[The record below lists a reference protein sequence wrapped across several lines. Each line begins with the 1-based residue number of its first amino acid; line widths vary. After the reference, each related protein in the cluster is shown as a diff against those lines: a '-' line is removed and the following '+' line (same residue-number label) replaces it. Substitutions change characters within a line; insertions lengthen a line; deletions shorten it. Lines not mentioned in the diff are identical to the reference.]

1 MKLLNKIILLKIIV
15 ARRRKGLIIDGI
27 LLLDKPAG
35 ISSNQALQKV
45 KRLFQAQKAGHT
57 GNLDGPATGLL
68 PLCFGEATK
77 MSTFLLDS
85 DKSYRSEVKLG
96 ISTST
101 LDAAG
106 EILKTRPVPKFT
118 VADLEKILEKFR
130 GTITQVPPMYSA
142 LKHNGERLY
151 KLAQQGKEVERKER
165 VQEIYRLEAS
175 DLTGDGFTIEV
186 DCSKGT
192 YIRTLAE
199 DIGEELGCGAHVLTL
214 RRTGVGCFD
223 LNNAYTLD
231 SLEEMALLSDGSDKL
246 DQLLLPVDAG
256 LLDLPVINLSEDV
269 AFYFLNGQT
278 VMAPSSHK
286 SGLIRVYEGST
297 RFLGLA
303 DIVGDGRI
311 APKRLIATNN

>member
-1 MKLLNKIILLKIIV
+1 M
-15 ARRRKGLIIDGI
+15 ARRRKGRKVDGI

-57 GNLDGPATGLL
+57 GNLDGSATGLL

-85 DKSYRSEVKLG
+85 DKSYRSVVKLG
-96 ISTST
+96 INTST
-101 LDAAG
+101 LDATG
-106 EILKTRPVPKFT
+106 EIVKKRPVPEFT
-118 VADLEKILEKFR
+118 LADLEKTLEKFR

-142 LKHNGERLY
+142 LKHDGERLY
-151 KLAQQGKEVERKER
+151 KLAQHGKEVERKER
-165 VQEIYRLEAS
+165 VQEIYRLEVS
-175 DLTGDGFTIEV
+175 DLMDDSFMIDV

-199 DIGEELGCGAHVLTL
+199 DIGEELGCGAHVKTL
-214 RRTGVGCFD
+214 RRTAVGCFKI
-223 LNNAYTLD
+223 NNAYAMEA
-231 SLEEMALLSDGSDKL
+231 LEKLVEMSDQL

-256 LLDLPVINLSEDV
+256 LTDLPKIELKEEV
-269 AFYFLNGQT
+269 AFYFLNGQK
-278 VMAPSSHK
+278 VMVPSLPK
-286 SGLIRVYEGST
+286 EGMVRVYEGSS

-303 DIVGDGRI
+303 EVIGDGRI
-311 APKRLIATNN
+311 ASKRLIATDN

>member
-1 MKLLNKIILLKIIV
+1 M
-15 ARRRKGLIIDGI
+15 ARRRKGRVIDGI

-96 ISTST
+96 INTST

-106 EILKTRPVPKFT
+106 EIVKTRPVAKFT
-118 VADLEKILEKFR
+118 KADLEQILEKFR

-142 LKHNGERLY
+142 LKHDGERLY
-151 KLAQQGKEVERKER
+151 KLAQQGIEVERKER

-175 DLTGDGFTIEV
+175 DLTNDGFTIEV

-223 LNNAYTLD
+223 LNKAYTLD
-231 SLEEMALLSDGSDKL
+231 ALTELADLPDGLEQL

-269 AFYFLNGQT
+269 AFYFLNGQP
-278 VMAPSSHK
+278 VMVPSSSK

-303 DIVGDGRI
+303 EAVGDGRI
-311 APKRLIATNN
+311 APKRLIATDN

>member
-1 MKLLNKIILLKIIV
+1 M
-15 ARRRKGLIIDGI
+15 ARRRKGRVIDGI

-85 DKSYRSEVKLG
+85 NKSYRSEVKLG
-96 ISTST
+96 INTST
-101 LDAAG
+101 LDATG
-106 EILKTRPVPKFT
+106 EILKTRPVPEFT
-118 VADLEKILEKFR
+118 VDDLEKILEKFR

-142 LKHNGERLY
+142 LKHDGERLY
-151 KLAQQGKEVERKER
+151 KLAQQGVEVERKER
-165 VQEIYRLEAS
+165 VQEIFRLEAS
-175 DLTGDGFTIEV
+175 DLTEDGFTIEV

-214 RRTGVGCFD
+214 RRTAVGCFD
-223 LNNAYTLD
+223 LDKAFTLD
-231 SLEEMALLSDGSDKL
+231 SLEELAESAEGFDQL
-246 DQLLLPVDAG
+246 DQLLLHVDAG
-256 LLDLPVINLSEDV
+256 LTDLPQLNLSEDV
-269 AFYFLNGQT
+269 AFYFLNGQA
-278 VMAPSSHK
+278 VMVPSAPK
-286 SGLIRVYEGST
+286 EGMIRVYEKGS

-303 DIVGDGRI
+303 DAVGDGRI
-311 APKRLIATNN
+311 APRRLIATGSNP

>member
-1 MKLLNKIILLKIIV
+1 M
-15 ARRRKGLIIDGI
+15 ARRRKGRVIDGI

-35 ISSNQALQKV
+35 FSSNQALQKV

-85 DKSYRSEVKLG
+85 NKSYRSEVKLG
-96 ISTST
+96 INTST
-101 LDAAG
+101 LDATG
-106 EILKTRPVPKFT
+106 EILKTRSVPEFT
-118 VADLEKILEKFR
+118 ADDLEKILEKFR

-142 LKHNGERLY
+142 LKHDGERLY
-151 KLAQQGKEVERKER
+151 KLAQQGVEVERKER

-175 DLTGDGFTIEV
+175 DLIEDGFTIEI

-199 DIGEELGCGAHVLTL
+199 DIGEELGCGAHVQTL
-214 RRTGVGCFD
+214 RRTAVGCFD
-223 LNNAYTLD
+223 LDKAFTLEA
-231 SLEEMALLSDGSDKL
+231 LEELAESAEGYDQI

-256 LLDLPVINLSEDV
+256 LTDLPQLDLSEDV
-269 AFYFLNGQT
+269 AFYFLNGQA
-278 VMAPSSHK
+278 VMVSSAPK
-286 SGLIRVYEGST
+286 EGMVRVYEEGN

-303 DIVGDGRI
+303 DAVGDGRI
-311 APKRLIATNN
+311 SPRRLIATGTDL